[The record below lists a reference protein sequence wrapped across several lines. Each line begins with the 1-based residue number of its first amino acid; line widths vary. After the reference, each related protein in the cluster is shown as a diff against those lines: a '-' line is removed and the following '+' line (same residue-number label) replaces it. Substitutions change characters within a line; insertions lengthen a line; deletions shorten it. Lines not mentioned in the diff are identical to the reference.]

1 MKVLIMKFL
10 FSLFIRVQTRLLKI
24 SGRLLKVGIFI
35 GVFTVLAITYFILN
49 PMNEIISQTGFTILE
64 FQLAWT
70 KSNMDEILIGWGNV
84 KDDVIQ
90 QTWLDFIF
98 IIGLVIF
105 FVSISLLLA
114 KSLANRI
121 FVKLSKLAVWTALLE
136 GLFDFSENIF
146 SLLILTNPTN
156 YPETLVFLVSLMTT
170 LKFLFLGIEVLIV
183 GIAIIVWLIE
193 KIR

>member
-1 MKVLIMKFL
+1 MKFL